1 MKEYIKGQ
9 VKASAETKL
18 KILEDEAFIEKIA
31 EVIKACVAIYKN
43 EKKILIAGNGGS
55 AADAQHFAAELVG
68 RYGFDRPSLP
78 ALALTTDTSNLTAI
92 GNDYGYDQVFSRQ
105 LEGMGQEGDLFIGI
119 STSGNSQNILNA
131 FTSAKAKGITT
142 VALTGRDGG
151 KMAEAADY
159 TLIVP
164 SDATPRIQESHLLI
178 EHMICDVIE
187 KEMFGDGVGA

>member
-1 MKEYIKGQ
+1 MISYIKGQ

-18 KILEDEAFIEKIA
+18 KILEDEAFLEKIA

-78 ALALTTDTSNLTAI
+78 SLALTTDTSNLTAI
-92 GNDYGYDQVFSRQ
+92 GNDYGYDYVFSRQ
-105 LEGMGQEGDLFIGI
+105 IEGMGQAGDLFIGI

-151 KMAEAADY
+151 KMAKAADY

-164 SDATPRIQESHLLI
+164 SNATPRIQESHLLI
-178 EHMICDVIE
+178 EHMICDAIE
-187 KEMFGDGVGA
+187 KEMFGDGVEA

>member
-1 MKEYIKGQ
+1 MISYIKGQ

-18 KILEDEAFIEKIA
+18 KILDDEAFLEKIA

-78 ALALTTDTSNLTAI
+78 SLALTTDTSNLTAI
-92 GNDYGYDQVFSRQ
+92 GNDYGYDYVFSRQ
-105 LEGMGQEGDLFIGI
+105 IEGMGQAGDLFIGI

-131 FTSAKAKGITT
+131 FASAKAKGITT

-151 KMAEAADY
+151 KMAKAADY

-164 SDATPRIQESHLLI
+164 SNATPRIQESHLLI
-178 EHMICDVIE
+178 EHMICDAIE
-187 KEMFGDGVGA
+187 KEMFGDGVEA